1 MRRFALRG
9 VLTWGGV
16 LVSSIFIYL
25 AFRGIDFKG
34 LRAGLAGSNYWVL
47 IPALV
52 VLAVAIVLRAVRW
65 RILLSPEHRPSLG
78 IVTSALMIG
87 YLFNNILPARAGEA
101 ARVLALRQ
109 RAGTPKFEGLG
120 TVIAERALDILVLL
134 ALLFAVAPV
143 LPHADWLPNVLLLSA
158 IMFVAI
164 LIVFVAFSMYG
175 ERPARLLLRPLA
187 ALPGMSR
194 ERTELA
200 ATNLVRG
207 FAVFRRRS
215 IAVPAF
221 ALTAVSWLLIAV
233 AFWICMYGFHLELG
247 FSAGILVV
255 VAVNLALI
263 LPSGPAAVGVF
274 EAATLV
280 ALLPYNVDRSTA
292 LSYALVL
299 HGLNFLPFI
308 VFGYA
313 ALHYHTLAV
322 RRAAAGYPARDDFPA
337 KPNERAAS
345 SG

>member
-65 RILLSPEHRPSLG
+65 RILLSPEYRPSLG
-78 IVTSALMIG
+78 IVTNALMIG

-175 ERPARLLLRPLA
+175 ERPARFLLRPLA
-187 ALPGMSR
+187 VLPGMSR

-221 ALTAVSWLLIAV
+221 ALTVVSWLLIAV

-247 FSAGILVV
+247 LSAGILVV

-280 ALLPYNVDRSTA
+280 ALLPYDVDRSTA

>member
-1 MRRFALRG
+1 MMRRFALGG
-9 VLTWGGV
+9 VLTWGG
-16 LVSSIFIYL
+16 LVVSLVFIYL
-25 AFRGIDFKG
+25 AFRGIDFDA
-34 LRAGLAGSNYWVL
+34 LRAALARSNYWVL
-47 IPALV
+47 VPALL

-65 RILLSPEHRPSLG
+65 RILFFPEHRPSLG
-78 IVTSALMIG
+78 IVTNALMIG

-109 RAGTPKFEGLG
+109 RAGTPRFEGLG
-120 TVIAERALDILVLL
+120 TVIAERALDVLVLL
-134 ALLFAVAPV
+134 VLLLGVAPV
-143 LPHADWLPNVLLLSA
+143 LPDADWLPKALVLSA
-158 IMFVAI
+158 VMFVAI
-164 LIVFVAFSMYG
+164 AIVFVAFSIYG

-200 ATNLVRG
+200 ASNLVRG

-215 IAVPAF
+215 IAIPAF
-221 ALTAVSWLLIAV
+221 VLTAVSWLLIAV
-233 AFWICMYGFHLELG
+233 AFWICMYGFDLELD

-280 ALLPYNVDRSTA
+280 AVLPYDVDRSTA

-299 HGLNFLPFI
+299 HGLNFVPFVVLGSI
-308 VFGYA
+308 AFQ
-313 ALHYHTLAV
+313 YHTLAV
-322 RRAAAGYPARDDFPA
+322 RRAGGYSQADDLAAQ
-337 KPNERAAS
+337 PNQRAAS
-345 SG
+345 